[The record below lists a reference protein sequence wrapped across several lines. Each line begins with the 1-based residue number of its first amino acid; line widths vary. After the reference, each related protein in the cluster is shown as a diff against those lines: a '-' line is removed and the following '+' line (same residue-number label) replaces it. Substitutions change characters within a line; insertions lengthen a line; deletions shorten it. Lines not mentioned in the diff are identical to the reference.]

1 MAFLFGTDLFWIAG
15 AIIISGYTVFDILK
29 WAVFSSIA
37 NGQSKDSLKTIAVMR
52 IADAVFLYCW
62 RAGCDLSGRE
72 PRGHGVFRAG
82 STVVGYLMVIAVVLL
97 LSSEDIWGL
106 FMWKKAASAS
116 GQRID
121 LASCS
126 EKWGLTQ
133 RESDILVYLVAGRT
147 KPG

>member
-1 MAFLFGTDLFWIAG
+1 
-15 AIIISGYTVFDILK
+15 
-29 WAVFSSIA
+29 
-37 NGQSKDSLKTIAVMR
+37 MR
-52 IADAVFLYCW
+52 IADAVFYIVGALV
-62 RAGCDLSGRE
+62 AILLGASPEGTAFSAQE
-72 PRGHGVFRAG
+72 

-106 FMWKKAASAS
+106 FMWKKAASAG
-116 GQRID
+116 GQHID

-147 KPG
+147 KPLDS

>member
-1 MAFLFGTDLFWIAG
+1 MRAPEGTAFSA
-15 AIIISGYTVFDILK
+15 
-29 WAVFSSIA
+29 
-37 NGQSKDSLKTIAVMR
+37 Q
-52 IADAVFLYCW
+52 
-62 RAGCDLSGRE
+62 E
-72 PRGHGVFRAG
+72 

-106 FMWKKAASAS
+106 FMWKKAVSAG
-116 GQRID
+116 GQHID